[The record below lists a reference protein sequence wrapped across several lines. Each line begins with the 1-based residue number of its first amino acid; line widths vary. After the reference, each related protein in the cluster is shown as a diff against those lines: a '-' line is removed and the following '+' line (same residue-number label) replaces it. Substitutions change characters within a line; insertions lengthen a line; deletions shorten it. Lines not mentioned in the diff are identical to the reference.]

1 MARTLEKDSKTI
13 KSWLCLLEELYII
26 FKITPYSKNISR
38 SLLKEPKYYFFDFG
52 RIEESQGG
60 KLENLVACAL
70 LKELNFVEDIYGVK
84 GELHFL
90 KTKEGK
96 EIDFLVSIDGKPVL
110 LIEVKNFD
118 DDASKNFNYF
128 ESVFPT
134 IKKVQLVKNILREK
148 TYPNGLEIRS
158 LTSLL
163 RQINFQSFCVQR

>member
-1 MARTLEKDSKTI
+1 MKKTR
-13 KSWLCLLEELYII
+13 
-26 FKITPYSKNISR
+26 F
-38 SLLKEPKYYFFDFG
+38 
-52 RIEESQGG
+52 
-60 KLENLVACAL
+60 NLA
-70 LKELNFVEDIYGVK
+70 
-84 GELHFL
+84 
-90 KTKEGK
+90 
-96 EIDFLVSIDGKPVL
+96 DFLVSIDGKPVL

-158 LTSLL
+158 LTSWL